1 MTSNATIESKYQSYQ
16 EFNSI
21 LLLGEADFSFAR
33 AFAHHVS
40 TTNSTTTNSTMSTTT
55 TNSTMSTSTNC
66 SNASS
71 RDPCRPPLHVHVT
84 ATEYGDSNDIAERYY
99 DGNQEHFQ
107 ESIRSLYAMSP
118 IREIMC
124 GLNARLLGLD
134 DASTGST
141 TTTTTS
147 SSTNTSSSS
156 SCCTCHRWNDGSKE
170 FERQPMPFWNSC
182 SSYSYDL
189 IIFNFPHSEQAGRA
203 TKLVKALFKQLRTCV
218 NDGRLPPNVMLE
230 MRLRILET
238 DSTRRK
244 NIRADYNHQEAAQE
258 NDFVLAGCWPS
269 DLEMWHELGYQHKW
283 TKKNASCRDMVMN
296 CNVWRW
302 RPKLLLSTT
311 A

>member
-1 MTSNATIESKYQSYQ
+1 MAANATIESESNYQSYQ
-16 EFNSI
+16 EFKSI

-40 TTNSTTTNSTMSTTT
+40 T
-55 TNSTMSTSTNC
+55 STNC
-66 SNASS
+66 SSNAS
-71 RDPCRPPLHVHVT
+71 RNPCPPLHVT

-99 DGNQEHFQ
+99 DGDQEYFR
-107 ESIRSLYAMSP
+107 ESMRSLYAMP
-118 IREIMC
+118 HIREIMS

-134 DASTGST
+134 DAST
-141 TTTTTS
+141 TS
-147 SSTNTSSSS
+147 DSTSSSS

-170 FERQPMPFWNSC
+170 FDRHPTPFWNSC
-182 SSYSYDL
+182 SSYDL

-203 TKLVKALFKQLRTCV
+203 TKLVKALFRQLRTCV

-238 DSTRRK
+238 DSTRK
-244 NIRADYNHQEAAQE
+244 KHIRSYYNHQEAAEE
-258 NDFVLAGCWPS
+258 NDFDLAGCWPS

-283 TKKNASCRDMVMN
+283 TKKNASCRDMDMN

-302 RPKLLLSTT
+302 RPKLSATT
-311 A
+311 